1 MPPSI
6 SSMIDHIIDVAR
18 GVAPHGP
25 TNRENRETTRI
36 PYNGHVSL
44 IQFTPMGKKT
54 KPLLLESENISSGG
68 LCVHLPEEMPVGRRG
83 ALMLSRSDGERV
95 ILPAK
100 VVYCNAR
107 DTFSYEC
114 GLEFEPPSVAVSI
127 EDFKDDQGNMPEVG
141 LSRAA

>member
-18 GVAPHGP
+18 GVVPQGP
-25 TNRENRETTRI
+25 TNRENREATRV

-44 IQFTPMGKKT
+44 IRFTPTGKRT
-54 KPLLLESENISSGG
+54 EPLLLESENISSGG
-68 LCVHLPEEMPVGRRG
+68 LCVRLPEELPVGCRG
-83 ALMLSRSDGERV
+83 VVMLSRSDGERV
-95 ILPAK
+95 ILLAK

-107 DTFSYEC
+107 DAFSYEC
-114 GLEFEPPSVAVSI
+114 GLEFEPPSVAVSF
-127 EDFKDDQGNMPEVG
+127 EDFKDGQGNMPEVG

>member
-18 GVAPHGP
+18 GVVPQGP
-25 TNRENRETTRI
+25 TNRENREATRI

-44 IQFTPMGKKT
+44 IRFTPTGKRT
-54 KPLLLESENISSGG
+54 EPLLLESENISSGG
-68 LCVHLPEEMPVGRRG
+68 LCVRLPEELPVGCRG
-83 ALMLSRSDGERV
+83 VVMLSRSDGERV
-95 ILPAK
+95 ILTAK

-107 DTFSYEC
+107 DAFSYEC
-114 GLEFEPPSVAVSI
+114 GLEFEPPSVAVSF
-127 EDFKDDQGNMPEVG
+127 EDFKDGQGNMPEVG